1 MDFKRYAIYYT
12 PAPGPLAEF
21 GAAWLGWDAVQG
33 VEVQH
38 PAIPGLPRP
47 ISEIT
52 QTPRKYGLHATI
64 KPPFRPQADTDEH
77 MLCEALDAFCAGQD
91 TIRLNSL
98 SVAQLGRFLA
108 LRPEGDEYLLNDMA
122 AKAVRAF
129 DRFRAPLTEDELTNR
144 RAGGLTPSQDLL
156 LQTWG
161 YPYVMEEFRFHI
173 TLTGKLPKPEG
184 KALVMQLD
192 EILQPL
198 LPRPFA
204 IDGLTLMGEDE
215 SGKFHQVTRCSFSG

>member
-1 MDFKRYAIYYT
+1 
-12 PAPGPLAEF
+12 
-21 GAAWLGWDAVQG
+21 
-33 VEVQH
+33 
-38 PAIPGLPRP
+38 
-47 ISEIT
+47 
-52 QTPRKYGLHATI
+52 
-64 KPPFRPQADTDEH
+64 
-77 MLCEALDAFCAGQD
+77 MLCEALDAFCAGQN

-122 AKAVRAF
+122 AQAVRAF
-129 DRFRAPLTEDELTNR
+129 DRFRVPLTENELTNR

-184 KALVMQLD
+184 KALVIQLD